1 MKKIL
6 LPLLLI
12 IGFSI
17 SMNSQ
22 SKLNWEDNYEKAVK
36 KAKKEKKPVLVFFT
50 GSDWCGPCK
59 MLKADFFKTKR
70 FKKIADNNFVLYEAD
85 FPKRKG
91 NNLSEEKRKKN
102 FWLSGMY
109 DVNSYPTI
117 VIIDSNGKEIARKK
131 SYNLM
136 RDPSYHFRFLKD
148 VLGKQNI

>member
-1 MKKIL
+1 MKNIF

-12 IGFSI
+12 IGLSM

-22 SKLNWEDNYEKAVK
+22 SMLNWEDNYEKAVK
-36 KAKKEKKPVLVFFT
+36 KAKKEKKPVLLFFT

-70 FKKIADNNFVLYEAD
+70 FKKIADDNFVLYEAD
-85 FPKRKG
+85 FPKKSRT
-91 NNLSEEKRKKN
+91 LSEEKRKKN
-102 FWLSGMY
+102 YWLGGMY

-117 VIIDSNGKEIARKK
+117 VIIDANGKEIARKK

>member
-1 MKKIL
+1 MKNIFIS
-6 LPLLLI
+6 LLLI
-12 IGFSI
+12 IGLSI

-22 SKLNWEDNYEKAVK
+22 SMLNWEDNYEKAVK
-36 KAKKEKKPVLVFFT
+36 KAKKEKKPVLLFFT

-85 FPKRKG
+85 FPKKSRAM
-91 NNLSEEKRKKN
+91 SEEKRKKN
-102 FWLSGMY
+102 YWLGGMY

-117 VIIDSNGKEIARKK
+117 VIIDANGKEIARKK